1 MEPAPP
7 PDAQQQARLAKQR
20 LCNAYKEVFGLDT
33 TRTDAQ
39 RLVYDDLNLGIGEDD
54 ETYRFQDK
62 RDGIAIIASGLRRDG
77 AQSIMRLIR
86 QRLKHAE
93 VEPNPKTKKVVRR

>member
-1 MEPAPP
+1 MEPATPP
-7 PDAQQQARLAKQR
+7 EAVQQARLAKQR
-20 LCNAYKEVFGLDT
+20 LCNAYKELFGVEGQ
-33 TRTDAQ
+33 RTEAQ

-93 VEPNPKTKKVVRR
+93 SEPTPKKRIVKR